1 MTPLL
6 RLLALAAL
14 LALPAGARASTKA
27 SQMHY
32 MKALLLANQGNAEG
46 ALQEYRQALALD
58 PQSAFLYQQAAELAL
73 ESGRTDQAREL
84 ADRFLALE
92 PANPDALLLSG
103 SVSWAQGDVGAAQA
117 AYERVL
123 ELRPKTSTG
132 TAPGD
137 KPDAY
142 RQALFSLANM
152 LSAESPG
159 KAKKYFEQYLSDNP
173 ENASEAHIQIAL
185 IEQRA
190 GDLDAAAER
199 FKAALRYDPDNTQA
213 RFALAQ
219 VYEMR
224 RDTEAAL
231 GVYLELLEDDPR
243 SIALLDHVGEIVYL
257 QGDLPR
263 AREFFQRAKA
273 VSPDHPG
280 TCLWLA
286 LLAEQEGDFAAA
298 AKALQDSAAL
308 KDDAAVNLRLSYYF
322 TQAGQLK
329 DAVAVLEKA
338 HQRWP
343 ESEEIAYFLALGYD
357 DLKQAGK
364 AAELMRRVVDA
375 SPDHRDARF
384 QLGAIYERAGRIAE
398 AEEQFR
404 EILKR
409 NPQDAPALNYLGYSL
424 ADRGLKLEEA
434 EKLVERAVG
443 LDPANGAYL
452 DSLGW
457 VRFKQ
462 GRYHEA
468 LPQLSSAAKLLPEDD
483 AIWDHLAEAY
493 MVLGDTYSAWT
504 AWKTAAAAA
513 PSKGELAKKAE
524 KVQGLLAPEEVGEL
538 YLDLFRRQRGTV
550 LSLGAPVLIE
560 GQLGGKPLRFQGL
573 FRFKAPGELSVE
585 ILGPLFVPLFR
596 AALSGADGFETDLP
610 AIEGV
615 PPEVLREYLYA
626 ALVMLREYLTG
637 RVFAQPSALWRKS
650 WRSQWIETP
659 GGVFVPDETRTRLLS
674 IQPAPTGLKL
684 VLDRYQRFEGHWL
697 PMTLRFEAKGFG
709 FEFRLSDPS
718 LRLR

>member
-1 MTPLL
+1 MI
-6 RLLALAAL
+6 RLLALSLL
-14 LALPAGARASTKA
+14 LALPSAAQASNKA

-32 MKALLLANQGNAEG
+32 LKALLLANQGNPEG
-46 ALQEYRQALALD
+46 ALQEYRRALAID
-58 PQSAFLYQQAAELAL
+58 PQSVFLYQQAAELAL
-73 ESGRTDQAREL
+73 ESGRTDQAREF

-92 PANPDALLLSG
+92 PENPDALLLAG
-103 SVSWAQGDVGAAQA
+103 SVSWAQGDVKAAQA
-117 AYERVL
+117 SFTRVL
-123 ELRPKTSTG
+123 ELKPKVSTG
-132 TAPGD
+132 TAGGE
-137 KPDAY
+137 KGDAY

-152 LSAESPG
+152 LSAESPE
-159 KAKKYFEQYLSDNP
+159 KAKRYFEQYLADNP
-173 ENASEAHIQIAL
+173 ENASEAESQIAL

-190 GDLDAAAER
+190 GRLDAAAER
-199 FKAALRYDPDNTQA
+199 FKSALRFNPDNTQA

-219 VYEMR
+219 VYEMK

-231 GVYLELLEDDPR
+231 GVYLELLADDPR
-243 SIALLDHVGEIVYL
+243 SIALLNHVGEIVYL

-263 AREFFQRAKA
+263 AKQLFQRAKE
-273 VSPDHPG
+273 VLPDHPG
-280 TCLWLA
+280 ACLWLA
-286 LLAEQEGDFAAA
+286 LLAEQEGDFPAA

-308 KDDAAVNLRLSYYF
+308 KDDASANLRLSYYL

-343 ESEEIAYFLALGYD
+343 ESEEVAYFLALGFD
-357 DLKQAGK
+357 DLKQADK
-364 AAELMRRVVDA
+364 AAELMRQVVAA

-384 QLGAIYERAGRIAE
+384 QLGAIFERAGRIAE

-424 ADRGLKLEEA
+424 ADRSLKLDEA
-434 EKLVERAVG
+434 EALIGRAVQ
-443 LDPANGAYL
+443 LDPKNGAYQ

-462 GRYHEA
+462 GRFQEA

-493 MVLGDTYSAWT
+493 MVVGDTYSAWT
-504 AWKTAAAAA
+504 AWKTAVSAA
-513 PSKGELAKKAE
+513 PTKGELVKKAE
-524 KVQGLLAPEEVGEL
+524 KAQGLLAPEEVGEL
-538 YLDLFRRQRGTV
+538 YLDLFRRQRGTI

-560 GQLGGKPLRFQGL
+560 GQLGGKQLKFQGL

-585 ILGPLFVPLFR
+585 ILGPLFVPVFR
-596 AALSGADGFETDLP
+596 AVLSGADGFETDLP
-610 AIEGV
+610 GIEGV

-626 ALVMLREYLTG
+626 ALVMLREYLSG
-637 RVFAQPSALWRKS
+637 RVFAQPSAVYRKS
-650 WRSQWIETP
+650 WRSHWIETP
-659 GGVFVPDETRTRLLS
+659 GGVFTPDETKTRLSAL
-674 IQPAPTGLKL
+674 QPAPTGLKL
-684 VLDRYQRFEGHWL
+684 VLDRYQRFEGRWV
-697 PMTLRFEAKGFG
+697 PMTLRFEARGFS

-718 LRLR
+718 LRFRDK